1 MREFYLFIIFVVA
14 SIMGAVIVQGY
25 AADSLK
31 IDVGVAHD
39 YHSLTKAIVIC
50 DKYNQCVAQ
59 DFYVECDGAYIV
71 NITAIGTGVR
81 VGADAKGLE
90 EWC

>member
-1 MREFYLFIIFVVA
+1 MNFIVAWGVVIA
-14 SIMGAVIVQGY
+14 LCLTVGV
-25 AADSLK
+25 AADLATPDSVM

-39 YHSLTKAIVIC
+39 YHSLTKALVIC
-50 DKYNQCVAQ
+50 DRYGQCVAQ
-59 DFYVECDGAYIV
+59 DFYVECDGAYIT